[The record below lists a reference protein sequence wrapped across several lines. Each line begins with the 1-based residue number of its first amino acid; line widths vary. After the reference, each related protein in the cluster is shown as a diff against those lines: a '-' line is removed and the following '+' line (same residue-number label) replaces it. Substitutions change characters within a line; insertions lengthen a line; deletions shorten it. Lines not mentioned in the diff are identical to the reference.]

1 MLEIE
6 GVKCEIFFFFFW
18 LYLPDVNYILLWID
32 LSQTYICWFYL
43 IWMVFT
49 PFASGNYWLLF
60 YCVKKKLPYSSV
72 EALKAYSSACP
83 GDGLVSGDHV
93 QEKE

>member
-1 MLEIE
+1 
-6 GVKCEIFFFFFW
+6 
-18 LYLPDVNYILLWID
+18 
-32 LSQTYICWFYL
+32 
-43 IWMVFT
+43 MVFT